1 MFFYYFL
8 SLFTKNYFLIDAI
21 NLATWG
27 PLYTCLVSLFFRIDI
42 YITFNMTLKSNLRFV
57 QCNWY
62 MHEIVIFQKLA
73 LDYSVTMYG
82 MLLKGFSIAIFA
94 YLKFLE
100 GKLLNFLFKDVMIY
114 SLSLPDWTSNI
125 IEFYHN

>member
-1 MFFYYFL
+1 
-8 SLFTKNYFLIDAI
+8 
-21 NLATWG
+21 
-27 PLYTCLVSLFFRIDI
+27 
-42 YITFNMTLKSNLRFV
+42 
-57 QCNWY
+57 

-82 MLLKGFSIAIFA
+82 MLLKGFLIAIFA

-114 SLSLPDWTSNI
+114 SLSLPD
-125 IEFYHN
+125 